1 MKHERES
8 VAKRLALAAL
18 MGTAI
23 HASIPLP
30 LGTQTLTGQ
39 QRDTTLVVML
49 GTGTPRPLPDAS
61 GPATAIVV
69 GTRVFLV
76 DACSGGGRAAP
87 GGGGRPAP
95 VRVGRRPAGPLR
107 GGAGRA
113 AGIVVGTRVFWVGGG
128 SGVGPRLAAANLP
141 ING

>member
-49 GTGTPRPLPDAS
+49 GTVTPRPPPDPAGCG
-61 GPATAIVV
+61 GP
-69 GTRVFLV
+69 GDCDSRR
-76 DACSGGGRAAP
+76 DGRIP
-87 GGGGRPAP
+87 
-95 VRVGRRPAGPLR
+95 GRRWFR
-107 GGAGRA
+107 GGAPPR
-113 AGIVVGTRVFWVGGG
+113 GGEPPNQRG
-128 SGVGPRLAAANLP
+128 DGGLHHASPQRSCARP
-141 ING
+141 P